1 MTIVGAGLRIAVM
14 GAQSALECKM
24 KSNSRVN
31 SITAVI
37 TLK

>member
-14 GAQSALECKM
+14 GAQSAVECKV

-31 SITAVI
+31 SMTAI
-37 TLK
+37 IPLK